1 MCASET
7 VGGSAA
13 SSRTTFGELL
23 RILRREPPL
32 RLGRQRRRPDPEEPV
47 ALRRQ
52 PFRQPARRLL
62 HAPVLGQPP
71 CQLLRGLLG
80 LELGQLRGLVLEE
93 PARLQLQQRRDEDEE
108 LTAGIQI
115 QRVPLGEPL
124 EEAHDDPGDVHVRK
138 VDFLLEDERQQQ
150 VEGALE
156 GVQVQVELTHDHR
169 AVNLASRADAP
180 LGDGHGRPG
189 GHDRPASP
197 AAGRHCSASG

>member
-13 SSRTTFGELL
+13 SSRTTFASCSGSCGAS
-23 RILRREPPL
+23 RRSGCGASGAGPT
-32 RLGRQRRRPDPEEPV
+32 RKNRSRSD
-47 ALRRQ
+47 RQ
-52 PFRQPARRLL
+52 PLGQPAGRLL

-80 LELGQLRGLVLEE
+80 LELRQLRRLVLEE

-108 LTAGIQI
+108 LAAGIQI
-115 QRVPLGEPL
+115 QRVALGEPL

-138 VDFLLEDERQQQ
+138 VDFLLEDERQEQ
-150 VEGALE
+150 VEGAFE

-169 AVNLASRADAP
+169 AVNLASGADAA
-180 LGDGHGRPG
+180 LGDGHRRPG
-189 GHDRPASP
+189 GHDRP
-197 AAGRHCSASG
+197 GRPRPVAHRSASG